1 MDIKLTVYW
10 NYKENIMKKDNGSD
24 SEKVKIVQSGRNVF
38 AFIVGLSVI
47 AFALVNSAKQIDT
60 GERGVRT
67 WWGEIT
73 SKEPLSEGLY
83 FFVPIAGNIV
93 EYDCK
98 TQLYNDTFSTYTK
111 DMQTANINIAINYS
125 LDASGVV
132 DLHRK
137 IGTLYEQKVLYPAI
151 SAGIKDI
158 IGKWDAASLVENRD
172 VASKQILDNLV
183 EELNGKHIILESV
196 SIRNIDYSD
205 TFERSIEAKVVAKQ
219 KAEEAKNLTV
229 EVQEEAKQKVLSAEA
244 EAKSMQIRAE
254 ALNQN
259 KNLVSYEAVQKWD
272 GKLPVNIYGAAPIP
286 FININKD

>member
-1 MDIKLTVYW
+1 MAEEQ
-10 NYKENIMKKDNGSD
+10 NPN
-24 SEKVKIVQSGRNVF
+24 F
-38 AFIVGLSVI
+38 
-47 AFALVNSAKQIDT
+47 KQIKTDIQNVTKRDGTLAPFDETKIYNAILKAGTST
-60 GERGVRT
+60 GEF
-67 WWGEIT
+67 GESDAWLLTAQVMKVINH
-73 SKEPLSEGLY
+73 KFSESL
-83 FFVPIAGNIV
+83 PSIEQIQDIV

-219 KAEEAKNLTV
+219 KAEEAKNRTV

>member
-1 MDIKLTVYW
+1 MGI
-10 NYKENIMKKDNGSD
+10 NG
-24 SEKVKIVQSGRNVF
+24 
-38 AFIVGLSVI
+38 
-47 AFALVNSAKQIDT
+47 AKQIDT

-73 SKEPLSEGLY
+73 SKEPLPEGLY
-83 FFVPIAGNIV
+83 FFVPVAGNIV

-98 TQLYNDTFSTYTK
+98 TQLYNETFATYTK

-125 LDASGVV
+125 LNSSGVV

-137 IGTLYEQKVLYPAI
+137 IGTTYEQKVLYPAI
-151 SAGIKDI
+151 SAGVKDT

-172 VASKQILDNLV
+172 VAAQQILDNLTN
-183 EELNGKHIILESV
+183 ELSGKHIILESV

-219 KAEEAKNLTV
+219 KAEEAKNRTV

-286 FININKD
+286 FINISKE